1 MEVLEIVEN
10 PGIAVRVCG
19 IYNTLLIVVKFFG
32 DELSDRSMKIYEKP
46 ERLGAVKSHWNTKTP
61 IHLSDVRATEYI
73 KRSNEFINLTAF
85 FTALSKQKE

>member
-19 IYNTLLIVVKFFG
+19 IYKTLLVVVKFFG

-46 ERLGAVKSHWNTKTP
+46 ERLDSVKSRCMP
-61 IHLSDVRATEYI
+61 QA
-73 KRSNEFINLTAF
+73 
-85 FTALSKQKE
+85 